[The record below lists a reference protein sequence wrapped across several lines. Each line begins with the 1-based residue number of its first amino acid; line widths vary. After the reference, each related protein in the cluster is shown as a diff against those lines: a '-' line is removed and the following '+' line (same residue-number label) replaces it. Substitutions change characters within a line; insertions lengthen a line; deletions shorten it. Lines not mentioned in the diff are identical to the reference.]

1 MGIELSRRNSLSII
15 SVAVL
20 VMISG
25 CGGGGGGS
33 SDPGPAATPVPST
46 PPVTTPPVVTAP
58 APPGN
63 SSSVPPPVVTP
74 PAPPAML
81 NVLDPSNVAAA
92 RAQGMTGAGV
102 TVAVMDTDFDVSA
115 SQFTGRISKTVYNAG
130 GTDGNMHGTEV
141 VEALAGNTLGVASGV
156 FVQAAAAGTSGD
168 NVLLN
173 SQMYQDMFAKGVRIF
188 NQSNGISA
196 VGATVGQALAL
207 HSMYQPLVAQHGLF
221 IWSTGNDGATQPNLN
236 ASLPSM
242 FADLQ
247 TGWLAVT
254 AVNAAGGSNGYSS
267 SDTVPGMISS
277 YANRCG
283 VAANWCLAAPGDFIS
298 ASSGVRVFGTSF
310 AAPAVTGA
318 AALVQQAYPW
328 MNADLIRQTILSTA
342 TDMHDTATYGWGLL
356 NASKAVNGPALF
368 AQSLALGPNVNVQF
382 DNVASVF
389 KNDIGGDAGLNKSG
403 SGQLTLAGNNTY
415 LGDSNVLGGSLN
427 ITGAVASNVN
437 VSSPGRLSGVGGT
450 VHGNVSNSGRLD
462 NSGAGLAIGGN
473 YVATPKAVL
482 ANQLNTTLTVGG
494 AAILGNSHLIATTP
508 VGNSDPSGYVTQQV
522 GVTGKVITAAG
533 GVSGQFGDLSFEAD
547 GVGFTPGVFIAASL
561 SYQAKEVD
569 LHISRTNVAVMAT
582 QAFGSDATRNNAAVA
597 LETGLQ
603 AADQMV
609 ASGNTGGVNGEFLAS
624 AAAVQRSAS
633 VAVAGQVLDSLS
645 GQIHASAQ
653 SLTFQQ
659 SQAIN
664 RDLAN
669 RLSMLGGQ
677 PGGHDGTGL
686 WVSAIGASGK
696 LSQSGYATGD
706 TSLWGGQF
714 GVDIQLTAN
723 TIVGA
728 AMAYSDSKAS
738 FDRLGGQSKSR
749 DTGVSLYGRHA
760 FGEQGWY
767 LSGRAGVVSVNST
780 VTREALIGNTTQNLG
795 AEHTDSLWSAY
806 AESGYVLALSGSSRL
821 TPYAGVA
828 YDRLKRGGFTESG
841 GVFGLTA
848 GSQAY
853 QQTAG
858 LLGMRGDTTF
868 QWAGGTSVLQAY
880 AAWQHAFNDGN
891 LDFNAAY
898 VGAPAAGFTVQGI
911 GLARSSGWLGLGL
924 NTAVDKRWG
933 WYVNYDAQLG
943 DGGLRN
949 NVLALGV
956 RFALD

>member
-1 MGIELSRRNSLSII
+1 MGKELSRQNSLSII

-20 VMISG
+20 LMISG

-33 SDPGPAATPVPST
+33 SNPNPVATPVPSV
-46 PPVTTPPVVTAP
+46 PPAPSPAP
-58 APPGN
+58 APAPTPPGN
-63 SSSVPPPVVTP
+63 TSSVTPPPVAP
-74 PAPPAML
+74 PPAML

-92 RAQGMTGAGV
+92 RAQGITGAGI
-102 TVAVMDTDFDVSA
+102 TVGVIDTDFDVSNP
-115 SQFTGRISKTVYNAG
+115 QFAGRISKTVYNASG
-130 GTDGNMHGTEV
+130 ADGNMHGTEV
-141 VEALAGNTLGVASGV
+141 VEVLAGNTLGVASAV
-156 FVQAAAAGTSGD
+156 RIQAAAAGTTD
-168 NVLLN
+168 NNVLFS

-188 NQSNGISA
+188 NQSSGISSS
-196 VGATVGQALAL
+196 GATVGQALAL
-207 HSMYQPLVAQHGLF
+207 HAMYQPLVAQQGLF
-221 IWSTGNDGATQPNLN
+221 VWSTGNDGGAQPNLN
-236 ASLPSM
+236 ASLPKL
-242 FADLQ
+242 FPDLQ
-247 TGWLAVT
+247 AGWLAVT
-254 AVNAAGGSNGYSS
+254 AVNAAGGSNGYSA

-298 ASSGVRVFGTSF
+298 SSSGGRVFGTSF

-382 DNVASVF
+382 DSASSVF

-403 SGQLTLAGNNTY
+403 SGRLTLAGNNTY
-415 LGDSNVLGGSLN
+415 AGDSNVLGGSLN

-437 VSSPGRLSGVGGT
+437 VASLGRLSGVGGT

-462 NSGAGLAIGGN
+462 NSGAGLTIGGN
-473 YVATPKAVL
+473 YVATPSAIL
-482 ANQLNTTLTVGG
+482 ANQLNSTLTVGG

-508 VGNSDPSGYVTQQV
+508 AGSSDPSGYMTQQA
-522 GVTGKVITAAG
+522 GVARVLTAAG
-533 GVSGQFGDLSFEAD
+533 GVSGQFGTLSFEAD
-547 GVGFTPGVFIAASL
+547 GVSFTPGVFIAANL

-569 LHISRTNVAVMAT
+569 LLISRTNVAAMAA
-582 QAFGSDATRNNAAVA
+582 QSFAGDATRNNAAAA
-597 LETGLQ
+597 LESGLQ
-603 AADQMV
+603 AADRMV
-609 ASGNTGGVNGEFLAS
+609 ASGNVSGVNGQFLAS
-624 AAAVQRSAS
+624 AAAVQKSAS

-653 SLTFQQ
+653 ALTFQQ

-669 RLSMLGGQ
+669 RLSLLGNQ

-696 LSQSGYATGD
+696 LSQSGYASGD

-714 GVDIQLTAN
+714 GVDTRLGAN
-723 TIVGA
+723 TIVGVA
-728 AMAYSDSKAS
+728 IAYSDSKAS
-738 FDRLGGQSKSR
+738 FDRFGGQSKSR
-749 DTGVSLYGRHA
+749 DTGISLYGRQA
-760 FGEQGWY
+760 FGAQGWY
-767 LSGRAGVVSVNST
+767 VSGRAGVATVDST
-780 VTREALIGNTTQNLG
+780 VTREALIGSSTQKLD

-806 AESGYVLALSGSSRL
+806 AESGYVLPLSGSTRL
-821 TPYAGVA
+821 TPYAGLA
-828 YDRLKRGGFTESG
+828 YDRLKRGGFTENG
-841 GVFGLTA
+841 GVFGLSA
-848 GSQAY
+848 DSRAY
-853 QQTAG
+853 RQTAG
-858 LLGMRGDTTF
+858 LLGVRGDTSF
-868 QWAGGTSVLQAY
+868 QWAGGDSMLQAY

-891 LDFNAAY
+891 LDFNAAFA
-898 VGAPAAGFTVQGI
+898 GAPGAGFTVQGI

-933 WYVNYDAQLG
+933 WYFNYDAQLG
-943 DGGLRN
+943 GGGLRN
-949 NVLALGV
+949 NVFALGL

>member
-1 MGIELSRRNSLSII
+1 MT
-15 SVAVL
+15 
-20 VMISG
+20 SG

-33 SDPGPAATPVPST
+33 SNSSPAATPVPSAPPPAT
-46 PPVTTPPVVTAP
+46 TPPPPVTTTP

-63 SSSVPPPVVTP
+63 SSSVPPPVTP
-74 PAPPAML
+74 PVML
-81 NVLDPSNVAAA
+81 NVLDPSNTAAA
-92 RAQGMTGAGV
+92 HAQGITGAGV
-102 TVAVMDTDFDVSA
+102 TVGVVDTDFDVSDP
-115 SQFTGRISKTVYNAG
+115 QFAGRISKTVYSTTGA
-130 GTDGNMHGTEV
+130 DGNMHGTEV
-141 VEALAGNTLGVASGV
+141 VEALAGNTLGVATGV
-156 FVQAAAAGTSGD
+156 QIQAAAAGTSGD

-196 VGATVGQALAL
+196 AGATVGQALAL
-207 HSMYQPLVAQHGLF
+207 HGLYQPFVAQKGLF
-221 IWSTGNDGATQPNLN
+221 IWSTGNDGAPQPNLN

-247 TGWLAVT
+247 AGWLAVT
-254 AVNAAGGSNGYSS
+254 AVNAGGSNGYAS

-283 VAANWCLAAPGDFIS
+283 VAANWCLAAPGDFVS
-298 ASSGVRVFGTSF
+298 GSSGTRVFGTSF

-356 NASKAVNGPALF
+356 NASKAINGPALF
-368 AQSLALGPNVNVQF
+368 DQRLALGPNVVVQF
-382 DNVASVF
+382 DNAVSVF

-415 LGDSNVLGGSLN
+415 QGDSNILGGSLN
-427 ITGAVASNVN
+427 ITGAVAANVN
-437 VSSPGRLSGVGGT
+437 VGGLGQLAGAGGT
-450 VHGNVSNSGRLD
+450 VHGNVSNSGRLN
-462 NSGAGLAIGGN
+462 NSGAGLTIGGN
-473 YVATPKAVL
+473 YVATPNAVL
-482 ANQLNTTLTVGG
+482 ANQLNTTLMVGG

-508 VGNSDPSGYVTQQV
+508 VGNSDPSGYVTQQA
-522 GVTGKVITAAG
+522 GVTGKVLTAAG
-533 GVSGQFGDLSFEAD
+533 GVSGQFSDLSFEAD
-547 GVGFTPGVFIAASL
+547 GVRFTPGVFIAANL

-569 LHISRTNVAVMAT
+569 LHISRTNVATMAAQT
-582 QAFGSDATRNNAAVA
+582 FGSDATRNNAAVN

-609 ASGNTGGVNGEFLAS
+609 ASGNTSGANGEFLAS
-624 AAAVQRSAS
+624 AAAIQKSAS

-645 GQIHASAQ
+645 GQIHASVQA
-653 SLTFQQ
+653 LTFQQ

-669 RLSMLGGQ
+669 RLAMLGGQ

-686 WVSAIGASGK
+686 WVSAIGASGR

-714 GVDIQLTAN
+714 GVDTQLNAG
-723 TIVGA
+723 TIIGA
-728 AMAYSDSKAS
+728 AIAYSDSKAS
-738 FDRLGGQSKSR
+738 FDRLGGQSKSH

-760 FGEQGWY
+760 FGDSGWY
-767 LSGRAGVVSVNST
+767 ASGRLGAATVNST
-780 VTREALIGNTTQNLG
+780 VTRDAVIGNATQSLG
-795 AEHTDSLWSAY
+795 AGHTDNLWSAY
-806 AESGYVLALSGSSRL
+806 GESGYVLPLSDNTRL

-848 GSQAY
+848 ASQAY

-858 LLGMRGDTTF
+858 LLGLRGDTSF
-868 QWAGGTSVLQAY
+868 QWVGGASVLQAY

-911 GLARSSGWLGLGL
+911 GLARSTGWLGLGL

-933 WYVNYDAQLG
+933 WYFNYDAQLG
-943 DGGLRN
+943 GGGLRN
-949 NVLALGV
+949 SVLALGL